1 LKSNSKVTI
10 LLATFNRAHL
20 ILQTLES
27 IQNQTYN
34 HFECYITDDNSTDNT
49 EEIVDQFINTDSRFF
64 YFKKPNNYVQGLSAT
79 RNFGLDLTKNLR
91 SKYIL
96 FVDDDDILHPQN
108 LEICIKV
115 LDNDNLDFIHYK
127 LKPFEDCIPNFIKI
141 QGFKQIDDVTCK
153 RLVDVLDNKIP
164 LASCSVMWKRT
175 ALSNERFKEDL
186 YYAEELEFYTRLLIK
201 ERIGG
206 RINVVLYFNRKHQRS
221 NTGAF
226 FNGDSRYTRSLIKAY
241 YLCINNLL
249 EAKRMSYGLAKFFVW
264 KAVIKK
270 EKSIYQAVLR
280 KSPLNFIDLLK
291 LWFLYNLSGFVRVY
305 LSLKKRCRIR
315 F

>member
-1 LKSNSKVTI
+1 MKFNSKVTI

-27 IQNQTYN
+27 IQNQSFK

-49 EEIVDQFINTDSRFF
+49 EEVVNQFINTDSRFF

-79 RNFGLDLTKNLR
+79 RNFGLDLAKNLR

-108 LEICIKV
+108 LEICVKV

-127 LKPFEDCIPNFIKI
+127 LKTFEDCILNFIDI
-141 QGFKQIDDVTCK
+141 QGFNQINDVTYK
-153 RLVDVLDNKIP
+153 RLIDVLDNQIP
-164 LASCSVMWKRT
+164 LASCSVMWRKT
-175 ALSNERFKEDL
+175 ALTDEKFQEDL
-186 YYAEELEFYTRLLIK
+186 YYAEELEFYSRLLIK
-201 ERIGG
+201 ERKGG

-226 FNGDSRYTRSLIKAY
+226 FNGDFKYTRSLIKAY
-241 YLCINNLL
+241 HLCIDNLL
-249 EAKRMSYGLAKFFVW
+249 EAKKMSYGLAKFFVW

-270 EKSIYQAVLR
+270 EKSIYKEVLR
-280 KSPLNFIDLLK
+280 KSPLDLIDLLN
-291 LWFLYNLSGFVRVY
+291 LWLLYNFSGIVSVY
-305 LSLKKRCRIR
+305 LNLKKRCRIK

>member
-1 LKSNSKVTI
+1 
-10 LLATFNRAHL
+10 
-20 ILQTLES
+20 
-27 IQNQTYN
+27 
-34 HFECYITDDNSTDNT
+34 
-49 EEIVDQFINTDSRFF
+49 
-64 YFKKPNNYVQGLSAT
+64 
-79 RNFGLDLTKNLR
+79 
-91 SKYIL
+91 
-96 FVDDDDILHPQN
+96 
-108 LEICIKV
+108 
-115 LDNDNLDFIHYK
+115 
-127 LKPFEDCIPNFIKI
+127 
-141 QGFKQIDDVTCK
+141 
-153 RLVDVLDNKIP
+153 
-164 LASCSVMWKRT
+164 MWKRT